1 MKRFENLVAF
11 TALAIAPTG
20 ASAAEY
26 YLATDGS
33 DSATGDIDAPWGTFA
48 HALTQVSP
56 GDGINVRAG
65 SYAECVLVNQ
75 SGSEGAYITIRAHD
89 GETVVIDG
97 SEIIVSG
104 RMGLV
109 ELQDCS
115 YVRIEG
121 LTVRNLST
129 SNRDQ
134 TPVGI
139 LYEGSG
145 TGVELVN
152 NTVEQ
157 IATLANPRANG
168 SGRDAH
174 GIGVFG
180 TDAIAIS
187 ELLVLGNIVRD
198 LTLGSSEA
206 LVING
211 NVDGFRIIE
220 NSVSNCDNIGIDCIG
235 YEGVGPTD
243 ALDQARNGWISGNC
257 VSGVSTVGNPSYN
270 GPCSAGIYVDGGRDI
285 VIERNQVSLCD
296 IGVEVASEHLGK
308 STSNVIV
315 RSNLLTECLMAGLFI
330 GGYES
335 GSTGS
340 AANCVITHNTFYN
353 NDTQANGDEFGQ
365 LHIQYQV
372 IDTEITAN
380 IFYHDI
386 TKSGECNIF
395 IVQWNND
402 AVGLVINR
410 NLYYGPETPVW
421 VLGGDWTEGW
431 PTYDNLALSRAEE
444 VFAAPGFIGA
454 ASGDFRLTTGSPA
467 IDLGSTSEVSGVR
480 DLDGLERTVGE
491 SPDAGAYEFGAEAST
506 WGGASIEAND
516 QEAYFSMMANP
527 GRVCGLQ
534 YSKNFQEWLLTSG
547 VFFVQYDL
555 IWRATLA
562 GMQGDWS
569 KSVEI
574 SDTLNAI
581 IGVAA
586 HEHYLPPELEKSFMT
601 SMRQEL

>member
-1 MKRFENLVAF
+1 MINFETLLGYV
-11 TALAIAPTG
+11 ALAMVPVG

-26 YLATDGS
+26 YLAGNGS
-33 DSATGDIDAPWGTFA
+33 DSAAGDIDAPWATFA
-48 HALTQVSP
+48 HALTQVAP
-56 GDGINVRAG
+56 GDGVNVRAG
-65 SYAECVLVNQ
+65 SYAERLLINQ
-75 SGSEGAYITIRAHD
+75 SGSEGAYITIRAYD
-89 GETVVIDG
+89 GEAVVIDG
-97 SEIIVSG
+97 SAMNVSG

-115 YVRIEG
+115 YVRVEG
-121 LTVRNLST
+121 LTLRNLST

-134 TPVGI
+134 VPVGI

-180 TDAIAIS
+180 TETIS
-187 ELLVLGNIVRD
+187 ISDLLVLGNTVRD

-220 NSVSNCDNIGIDCIG
+220 NSVFDCDNIGIDCIG

-243 ALDQARNGWISGNC
+243 ALDQARNGWISGNQ
-257 VSGVSTVGNPSYN
+257 VSGISTVGNPSYS
-270 GPCSAGIYVDGGRDI
+270 GPSSAGIYVDGGRDI
-285 VIERNQVSLCD
+285 VIERNQVSMCD

-386 TKSGECNIF
+386 TKSGAYNTF

-402 AVGLVINR
+402 ASGLVINR

-421 VLGGDWTEGW
+421 VLGGDWIEGW
-431 PTYDNLALSRAEE
+431 AAYDNLALSGAEE
-444 VFAAPGFIGA
+444 VFAAPGFIDA
-454 ASGDFRLTTGSPA
+454 AADDFRLTTESPA
-467 IDLGSTSEVSGVR
+467 IDLGSTSEAAGVR
-480 DLDGLERTVGE
+480 DLDGLGRTAGE

-506 WGGASIEAND
+506 WGGASIEAID
-516 QEAYFSMMANP
+516 QEVHFSMTANP
-527 GRVCGLQ
+527 GWMCGLQ
-534 YSKNFQEWLLTSG
+534 YSNNLEEWLQAPGVWIGQHDLSSVAVHEQSLTSIDPI
-547 VFFVQYDL
+547 FFRIVIY
-555 IWRATLA
+555 
-562 GMQGDWS
+562 
-569 KSVEI
+569 
-574 SDTLNAI
+574 
-581 IGVAA
+581 
-586 HEHYLPPELEKSFMT
+586 
-601 SMRQEL
+601 